1 MELGKY
7 VRLNGR
13 AERRVGHGGTLSTA
27 EDHTVFKGNEMTVI
41 KVTNDEPTNQ
51 PTNQIMQC
59 NRVLLGKIRV
69 SFRFL
74 KCGN

>member
-7 VRLNGR
+7 VRLSGH
-13 AERRVGHGGTLSTA
+13 AERRVGHGGALSSA

-51 PTNQIMQC
+51 PTNQ
-59 NRVLLGKIRV
+59 
-69 SFRFL
+69 S
-74 KCGN
+74 